1 MEAQGDRLAVLA
13 NNLANVTTAG
23 FKADRLE
30 FFQPLFSPHAAG
42 PVTSAGP
49 AAPFPAAVTRT
60 RTEWSAGP
68 MRQTG
73 NPLDLAFD
81 GAGFFVV
88 STSAGPRLTRAGAF
102 TRGTDGLL
110 TAADGAPVLA
120 RNMQT
125 MRLPESETVT
135 VDATGMVRAGT
146 TTVGQLLIVAPRDPS
161 GLVKDGSTRFAPPE
175 GLSLDPASDP
185 QVVQGAL
192 EQSNVNPVLTLVEMI
207 DALRVYEAAQRAAK
221 SLDETLGRAVNDV
234 GRL

>member
-1 MEAQGDRLAVLA
+1 MEAQGDRLAILA

-23 FKADRLE
+23 YKADRLE

-49 AAPFPAAVTRT
+49 AAPLPAAVSRT
-60 RTEWSAGP
+60 RTEFSAGP

-73 NPLDLAFD
+73 NPLDLALD

-102 TRGTDGLL
+102 ARSTDGLL

-125 MRLPESETVT
+125 MKVPENETIN
-135 VDATGMVRAGT
+135 VDATGMVRAGAS
-146 TTVGQLLIVAPRDPS
+146 TVGQLLIVAPRDPS
-161 GLVKDGSTRFAPPE
+161 PLVKDGGTRFAPPDSMPLE
-175 GLSLDPASDP
+175 PASDP
-185 QVVQGAL
+185 RVVQGAL

-207 DALRVYEAAQRAAK
+207 DALRVYEAAQRAAR